1 MIFETGLFSI
11 FIQMVVNVIEGWGLT
26 MKVKPEDEI
35 FRDLLKL
42 EFVVELIEL
51 VFYIIMIVFFR
62 ELTGVITP
70 FRYLDWGFTTPLLL
84 VSLMAYMRSG
94 SGSGSGPGSEPVRLI
109 DFVQNNVGSI
119 VLVWTLNFAM
129 LLTGLIGELGL
140 LSATVTTAVG
150 FVPFAGF
157 FGYIYENF
165 VPTVADDTDY
175 KRSLFFWFVGFWA
188 LYGLFALL
196 SYTTKNVSYN
206 ILDLLAKNFFGV
218 FLALVIWQRSIGSF
232 I

>member
-11 FIQMVVNVIEGWGLT
+11 FIQLVVNVIEGWGLS

-35 FRDLLKL
+35 FRDLLKV
-42 EFVVELIEL
+42 EFAVEVIEL

-70 FRYLDWGFTTPLLL
+70 FRYIDWGFTTPLLL
-84 VSLMAYMRSG
+84 VSLMAYMRG
-94 SGSGSGPGSEPVRLI
+94 SGSGRLI
-109 DFVQNNVGSI
+109 DFVQNNVGPI

-140 LSATVTTAVG
+140 LSATLTTAIG

-165 VPTVADDTDY
+165 VPAVADDTDY

-196 SYTTKNVSYN
+196 NYTAKNVSYN

-218 FLALVIWQRSIGSF
+218 FLSLVIWQRSIGSF
-232 I
+232 L

>member
-26 MKVKPEDEI
+26 LRVAPEDEI
-35 FRDLLKL
+35 FRDLLKV

-84 VSLMAYMRSG
+84 VSLMAYMRGSESG
-94 SGSGSGPGSEPVRLI
+94 SGRLI

-165 VPTVADDTDY
+165 VPTVAEDTDY

-196 SYTTKNVSYN
+196 NYTAKNVSYN

>member
-35 FRDLLKL
+35 FRDLLKV
-42 EFVVELIEL
+42 EFAVEVIEL
-51 VFYIIMIVFFR
+51 VFYIILIVFFR

-70 FRYLDWGFTTPLLL
+70 FRYIDWGFTTPLLL

-94 SGSGSGPGSEPVRLI
+94 QGSEPVRLI

-129 LLTGLIGELGL
+129 LLSGLIGELGL
-140 LSATVTTAVG
+140 LSATVTTAIG
-150 FVPFAGF
+150 FVPFAAY

-165 VPTVADDTDY
+165 VPTVAEDTDY
-175 KRSLFFWFVGFWA
+175 KRMLFFWFLGAWA

-196 SYTTKNVSYN
+196 NYTAKNVSYN

-218 FLALVIWQRSIGSF
+218 FLSLVIWQRSIGSF
-232 I
+232 V